1 MLNAAKQP
9 FSERHALIFRAV
21 IGVLFGL
28 VLAYIQTYTDAHRPE
43 HPIDPSK
50 ITQTYI
56 WHQIAFL
63 TVALSAFIYWAGA
76 AAMRRAMLLIWGL
89 ISMAL
94 IAVITWTQYQQNPTP
109 YFSPFWGTA
118 TFLLYPLLFIGHE
131 LISSADQARK
141 PIAPYSLYFD
151 EAWKRGV
158 QLCLCILFT
167 LLLWGILWLGASLLG
182 FIGFDWFKK
191 LLEQEYFSFP
201 VTGLALGISVHL
213 SDVQTKLLA
222 NVRALILGVLS
233 WLLPVIV
240 LVGLIFTVSLCF
252 SGLEPLWKT
261 KAATATLLGA
271 CLGLV
276 LLINAAYQQGDVE
289 RPVNI
294 ALKIAAR
301 IGCGLILIFSVLAAY
316 ALSLRIGQYGLT
328 PARIMALVGV
338 IVALLYGIGYAVA
351 AVMPG
356 RWLRLV
362 EPLNIAFAIA
372 KCVIFIAV
380 LTPIATPAR
389 LSVNDQVAR
398 LQSGKVA
405 PDQFDWNLLRFETGV
420 YGTRALDTLEKNGTT
435 DAIRKKATEAKT
447 IKERYQLTP
456 PSKSVKPS
464 AGQFKVIAPADGVM
478 PATYLTQSFDIDG
491 YDTPQCMKTGSKL
504 CQVSLIDLNRD
515 TAPEI
520 VMLDDNA
527 LRIYVF
533 EDGKWQQQT
542 VDFSLSDAQKAAF
555 LKGETQVSR
564 PEWDY
569 LMIGDKLITP
579 H

>member
-1 MLNAAKQP
+1 MLDAAKQP
-9 FSERHALIFRAV
+9 FSERHALIFRSV

-28 VLAYIQTYTDAHRPE
+28 VLAYIQAYTDAHRPE
-43 HPIDPSK
+43 YPIDPSK

-76 AAMRRAMLLIWGL
+76 AAMRRGTLLVWGL
-89 ISMAL
+89 ISMVL
-94 IAVITWTQYQQNPTP
+94 IAIIAWTQYQQNPTP

-131 LISSADQARK
+131 LISSGDQARK
-141 PIAPYSLYFD
+141 PIAPYGLYFD

-191 LLEQEYFSFP
+191 LLEQEFFSFP

-356 RWLRLV
+356 RWLRLI

-435 DAIRKKATEAKT
+435 DAIRKKATEAKA

-464 AGQFKVIAPADGVM
+464 AGQFKVIAPADGVI
-478 PATYLTQSFDIDG
+478 PATFLAQSFEIDG
-491 YDTPQCMKTGSKL
+491 HDTPQCMKTGSKL

-533 EDGKWQQQT
+533 TDGKWQQQT
-542 VDFSLSDAQKAAF
+542 VDFSLNDAQKTAF
-555 LKGETQVSR
+555 LKGEIKVSR

-569 LMIGDKLITP
+569 IMIGDKLITP